1 MQYSRVWGNG
11 GTSMRISMRLA
22 SLAPAFLAATLFCSI
37 SLPAFASGDD
47 KPGSPSTARPDRE
60 KKVFTNDDI
69 DRMWPKQKPASN
81 APQITPAHPIGFEAQ
96 QQASSSSSNVRTTIA
111 VTNPER
117 DPRWYAEQV
126 QLLSAALDRISAKEQ
141 FLRDF
146 RASGNAPGA
155 GTGLQLNAPC
165 EGFTTDNAILQL
177 ALRREEIEQQ
187 IADLEDVAQ
196 RNDMPAGILRDPSA
210 ILDVAQRPTTRM
222 QQEMSI
228 ELRQAQLAA
237 ELEGVHNE
245 LSGMSAQASA
255 AGANLLPPT
264 PGFGG
269 NMTTDLIER
278 LDDRASEIK
287 SALDE
292 ADDAAR
298 RAAIIAASRP

>member
-1 MQYSRVWGNG
+1 
-11 GTSMRISMRLA
+11 MRISMRLV
-22 SLAPAFLAATLFCSI
+22 SLAPAFLAAVLFCSVSI
-37 SLPAFASGDD
+37 PAFASGDD
-47 KPGSPSTARPDRE
+47 KPGSSTAARPDRE
-60 KKVFTNDDI
+60 KKIFTNDDI
-69 DRMWPKQKPASN
+69 DRMWPKQKSATT
-81 APQITPAHPIGFEAQ
+81 APQITPARPIEFEAQ
-96 QQASSSSSNVRTTIA
+96 TGASSSSSNRRAVIA
-111 VTNPER
+111 VASLER

-126 QLLSAALDRISAKEQ
+126 QLLSDELDRISNQEQ

-177 ALRREEIEQQ
+177 AIRRQEIELRL
-187 IADLEDVAQ
+187 ADLEDVAQ

-210 ILDVAQRPTTRM
+210 ILGAVQKPASRAQ
-222 QQEMSI
+222 QQMSV
-228 ELRQAQLAA
+228 ELRHAQLAA
-237 ELEGVHNE
+237 ELDGVHNE
-245 LSGMSAQASA
+245 LSDMSAQANA

-278 LDDRASEIK
+278 LDNRASEIK

-292 ADDAAR
+292 TDDAAR
-298 RAAIIAASRP
+298 RAGIAQSTISAQ

>member
-1 MQYSRVWGNG
+1 
-11 GTSMRISMRLA
+11 MRISMRLV
-22 SLAPAFLAATLFCSI
+22 SLAPAFLAAILFCSI
-37 SLPAFASGDD
+37 SVPAFASGDD
-47 KPGSPSTARPDRE
+47 KPGSPNAARPDRE

-69 DRMWPKQKPASN
+69 DRMWPKQNPASN
-81 APQITPAHPIGFEAQ
+81 APQITPARPIGFEAQ
-96 QQASSSSSNVRTTIA
+96 RGVSSSSSNVRAAGA

-117 DPRWYAEQV
+117 DPLWYAEQV
-126 QLLSAALDRISAKEQ
+126 RSLSAELDRISAKEQ
-141 FLRDF
+141 FFRDF

-177 ALRREEIEQQ
+177 ALRRQEIEQQ
-187 IADLEDVAQ
+187 LADLEDVAQ
-196 RNDMPAGILRDPSA
+196 RNGMPAGILRDSSA
-210 ILDVAQRPTTRM
+210 ILGAAQKPTTRV
-222 QQEMSI
+222 QQQMSI

-245 LSGMSAQASA
+245 LSDMSAQASA

-278 LDDRASEIK
+278 LDNRASEIK

-298 RAAIIAASRP
+298 RAGVAQSTVSAP

>member
-1 MQYSRVWGNG
+1 
-11 GTSMRISMRLA
+11 MRISMRLV
-22 SLAPAFLAATLFCSI
+22 SLPPAFLAAILFCSV
-37 SLPAFASGDD
+37 STPAFASGDD
-47 KPGSPSTARPDRE
+47 KPGSSTAARPDRE

-69 DRMWPKQKPASN
+69 DRMWPKQKSATT
-81 APQITPAHPIGFEAQ
+81 APQITPARPIGFEAQ
-96 QQASSSSSNVRTTIA
+96 ERASSLSSDVRATVV

-126 QLLSAALDRISAKEQ
+126 QLLSAELDGISAKEQ

-177 ALRREEIEQQ
+177 SLRREEIEQQ
-187 IADLEDVAQ
+187 LADLEDVAQ
-196 RNDMPAGILRDPSA
+196 RNDIPAGILRDPSA
-210 ILDVAQRPTTRM
+210 ILGAAQKPASRL
-222 QQEMSI
+222 QQQMSI

-245 LSGMSAQASA
+245 LSDMSAQANA

-278 LDDRASEIK
+278 LDNRASEIK

-298 RAAIIAASRP
+298 RAGIAQSTISAQ

>member
-1 MQYSRVWGNG
+1 
-11 GTSMRISMRLA
+11 MRISMRLV
-22 SLAPAFLAATLFCSI
+22 SLAPVFLAAILFCSV
-37 SLPAFASGDD
+37 SFPTFASGDD
-47 KPGSPSTARPDRE
+47 KPGSPNAARPDRE

-69 DRMWPKQKPASN
+69 DRMWPKQKSAAT
-81 APQITPAHPIGFEAQ
+81 APQITPARSIGIQ
-96 QQASSSSSNVRTTIA
+96 SQRVPSSTSSNARTTVA

-117 DPRWYAEQV
+117 DPLWYAEQV
-126 QLLSAALDRISAKEQ
+126 RSLSEELDRVSAKEQ
-141 FLRDF
+141 FLREF

-177 ALRREEIEQQ
+177 ALRRQEIEQQ
-187 IADLEDVAQ
+187 LADLEDVAQ
-196 RNDMPAGILRDPSA
+196 RSDMPAGILRDPSA
-210 ILDVAQRPTTRM
+210 ILDAAQRPTPSVR
-222 QQEMSI
+222 QQMSL

-245 LSGMSAQASA
+245 LSDMSAQANA

-278 LDDRASEIK
+278 LDNRASEIK

-292 ADDAAR
+292 TDDAAR
-298 RAAIIAASRP
+298 RAGVAQSTISAQ

>member
-1 MQYSRVWGNG
+1 MRV
-11 GTSMRISMRLA
+11 SMRQV
-22 SLAPAFLAATLFCSI
+22 SLAPAFLAAILFCFCSV
-37 SLPAFASGDD
+37 SFPAFASGDD
-47 KPGSPSTARPDRE
+47 KPSSSTAARPDRE

-81 APQITPAHPIGFEAQ
+81 APQITPARPIGFEAQ
-96 QQASSSSSNVRTTIA
+96 QGASSSSRNARTTVA
-111 VTNPER
+111 VTNPES
-117 DPRWYAEQV
+117 DPLWYAEQV
-126 QLLSAALDRISAKEQ
+126 RLLSAELDRISAKEQ

-165 EGFTTDNAILQL
+165 EGFTTDNAILQM
-177 ALRREEIEQQ
+177 ALRRQEIEQQ
-187 IADLEDVAQ
+187 LADLEDVAQ
-196 RNDMPAGILRDPSA
+196 RNDMPAGILRDATA
-210 ILDVAQRPTTRM
+210 IFDAAQKPTTRL
-222 QQEMSI
+222 QQQMSI

-245 LSGMSAQASA
+245 LSDMSAQASA

-278 LDDRASEIK
+278 LDNRASEIK

-298 RAAIIAASRP
+298 RAGVAQSTISAQ